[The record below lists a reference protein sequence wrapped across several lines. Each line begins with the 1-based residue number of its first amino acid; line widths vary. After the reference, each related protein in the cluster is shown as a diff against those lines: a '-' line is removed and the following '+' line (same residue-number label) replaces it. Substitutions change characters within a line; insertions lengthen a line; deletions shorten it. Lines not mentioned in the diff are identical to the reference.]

1 MSSETTAASAG
12 QGVGQGEG
20 VLVEEAWG
28 AEDDDETDLAHES
41 DPLRLRRA
49 VANELPPGWM
59 LVQHTSGR
67 VCYQHLESRVMVQTR
82 PYVIGLDEEFDAHV
96 PPPVLA
102 SALQQLPNAGGSCRD
117 GSCRDGSFRDG
128 TFRDGSIQNVSGGKG
143 RQEPQQ
149 ASCGD
154 GAVAVEPAEG
164 GHHRPEHSLAQ
175 VGYEEVGGLR
185 LPSLQS
191 SGAQSS
197 GAQSSGLQSSGAQS
211 SGAQSSGLQSSDLQS
226 SGLRSSDLQSSGLQ
240 SSGLQS
246 SGLQSS
252 GPARVHHEGCGRM
265 DVDVSMKTPV
275 MILNELAPKLFKCFP
290 QIHTTTR
297 ADPIHPYVTEVC
309 ATPLSLSR
317 FVSSTREGPVNP
329 YVTEVPTT
337 HSHSQ
342 NRKKNTLTA
351 TVPATFPATFPAIF
365 FRHVSRHF
373 RPIGQTRFGYTS
385 CLSHTPCMSHAILST
400 PLCVTPHAFRC

>member
-49 VANELPPGWM
+49 VANELPPWWM

-117 GSCRDGSFRDG
+117 GSCRDGFRDG
-128 TFRDGSIQNVSGGKG
+128 SFRDGSIQNVSGGKG
-143 RQEPQQ
+143 RQEPQE

-175 VGYEEVGGLR
+175 VGYEEGGGLR

-197 GAQSSGLQSSGAQS
+197 GAQSSGAQ
-211 SGAQSSGLQSSDLQS
+211 
-226 SGLRSSDLQSSGLQ
+226 SSDLQSSGLQ

-252 GPARVHHEGCGRM
+252 GLQRSGLQSSGLGPRAR
-265 DVDVSMKTPV
+265 
-275 MILNELAPKLFKCFP
+275 
-290 QIHTTTR
+290 
-297 ADPIHPYVTEVC
+297 
-309 ATPLSLSR
+309 
-317 FVSSTREGPVNP
+317 
-329 YVTEVPTT
+329 
-337 HSHSQ
+337 
-342 NRKKNTLTA
+342 
-351 TVPATFPATFPAIF
+351 AI
-365 FRHVSRHF
+365 
-373 RPIGQTRFGYTS
+373 
-385 CLSHTPCMSHAILST
+385 
-400 PLCVTPHAFRC
+400 